1 MSTGAIAR
9 PTTRQIHEPT
19 LARLL
24 FADPRLAPL
33 WLLAR
38 LYVGYEWLRSGW
50 DKLAHPAGGWVGD
63 QGGAAITGFIND
75 ALQQTAGAHPD
86 VTGWYAAFLREAVLP
101 NAKIVASLVTV
112 GEILVGI
119 GLLLGLFT
127 GLAAFV
133 GGALHANFLLA
144 GTVSTDP
151 VLFIVA
157 SGLVLAWRVAGY
169 HGLDRWALPLA
180 GIPGAP
186 GVIVKPRAPRD
197 ARKAHA

>member
-1 MSTGAIAR
+1 MSIDATAR
-9 PTTRQIHEPT
+9 PAVGQIPEPT
-19 LARLL
+19 ITRLL

-50 DKLAHPAGGWVGD
+50 DKLADPAGDWVGD
-63 QGGAAITGFIND
+63 QGGAAIAGFVTD
-75 ALQQTAGAHPD
+75 ALQQTVGASPAI
-86 VTGWYAAFLREAVLP
+86 TGWYAAFLREVVLP
-101 NAKIVASLVTV
+101 NAKIVASVVTV

-127 GLAAFV
+127 GLAAFG
-133 GGALHANFLLA
+133 GGALHANFLLM

-151 VLFIVA
+151 ILFIMA

-180 GIPGAP
+180 GVPGTP
-186 GVIVKPRAPRD
+186 GVLFKPRTPHGR
-197 ARKAHA
+197 REAHA